1 MGLGILEP
9 RGHQSVPG
17 TTRYFD
23 DPDRPQEATGEV
35 HLKCDTSG
43 GVPIILVPQPSDDP
57 NDPLN
62 WPLWKRDL
70 ITFTLC
76 AAAIL
81 ATALG
86 AILASNTLVVSA
98 WYTIPLPDAA
108 GLTGYYLLGAGC
120 AAIFFVPSGRIWG
133 KRHLFLLGI
142 VIVIFSSVWAGA
154 AGNFDHDKD
163 PESSFLQSEAQRYH
177 YRSLI
182 GARVW
187 QGVGTA
193 PFESLLNAAV
203 GDLYCV
209 HQRGIRM
216 AFTNLAVF
224 GGAFFTPVV
233 VGKITHTIGWQWTFY
248 LVAIFSAAVFPAVF
262 LFCPE
267 TAYRRE
273 AKYNTDGIVEEEK
286 LASSTELGTAT
297 TIAADGAP
305 PRKNGFV
312 LLPRSSAMQPIGDA
326 NTPRKTF
333 VESMSLFDGR
343 KTHERYWVLL
353 LRPFPLVLNP
363 AFFWGCLIQG
373 TMIGWTIFIGVI
385 VAVIF
390 IGPPFFWGEE
400 KTGFTYVAPFVGAVA
415 GFIISG
421 LLADP
426 TAKMLTRRNKGIYE
440 PEFRLLLVVPMI
452 VTAGV
457 GLYGFGFTSDRLLTG
472 QYSYIVP
479 LVFFASEVG
488 GMVIGT
494 VASSL
499 YIVDAYRDLRVEG
512 FTLMIIFKNVFSCI
526 LTFYAYDWII
536 GGGFRKV
543 FLIVASLQMGI
554 CLLTIPLDFRK
565 TNKSILRFHARYDL
579 PALTPSRVKSLAPAS
594 FHCRRTFLLLH
605 LDTTGESCEDLG
617 EQHIRFDLGA

>member
-1 MGLGILEP
+1 MGFGILEP
-9 RGHQSVPG
+9 RGHEAVPG

-23 DPDRPQEATGEV
+23 DPNRPQEANGHV
-35 HLKCDTSG
+35 HFKCDSSRS
-43 GVPIILVPQPSDDP
+43 VPIILVPQPSDDP

-70 ITFTLC
+70 ITFILC
-76 AAAIL
+76 LAAIL

-86 AILASNTLVVSA
+86 AILASNTLVLSA
-98 WYTIPLPDAA
+98 WYTAKLPNVA

-142 VIVIFSSVWAGA
+142 VIVILSSAWGGA
-154 AGNFDHDKD
+154 AGNFNHSKD
-163 PESSFLQSEAQRYH
+163 PELSYLQSDAQKDH

-182 GARVW
+182 AARVF

-248 LVAIFSAAVFPAVF
+248 LVAIFSTAVFPAVF

-273 AKYNTDGIVEEEK
+273 AKYNIDSIAEEEK
-286 LASSTELGTAT
+286 LASSPDLGAAT
-297 TIAADGAP
+297 TTTTTVEAGAEAEAEAAASNGAP
-305 PRKNGFV
+305 CRQGGFV
-312 LLPRSSAMQPIGDA
+312 LFPKTSAMQPIGDA
-326 NTPRKTF
+326 TTSRKSF

-343 KTHERYWVLL
+343 KTHERYWVLF

-363 AFFWGCLIQG
+363 AFVWSCLIQG
-373 TMIGWTIFIGVI
+373 AMIGWTVFIGVI

-400 KTGFTYVAPFVGAVA
+400 KTGFTYVAPFLGAVV
-415 GFIISG
+415 GFVISG

-426 TAKMLTRRNKGIYE
+426 TARWLTRRNGGIYE
-440 PEFRLLLVVPMI
+440 PEFRLVLVLPM
-452 VTAGV
+452 VVCAGV
-457 GLYGFGFTSDRLLTG
+457 GLYGFGITSDRLLTG
-472 QYSYIVP
+472 EYSYVVP
-479 LVFFASEVG
+479 LVFFAFEVG

-499 YIVDAYRDLRVEG
+499 YIVDAYRDLTVEG
-512 FTLMIIFKNVFSCI
+512 FTLMIIFKNVFSCV
-526 LTFYAYDWII
+526 LTFYAYDWVI

-543 FLIVASLQMGI
+543 FLIVASIQMAV
-554 CLLTIPLDFRK
+554 CALTIPLWVFGKR
-565 TNKSILRFHARYDL
+565 IRAFYARNDL
-579 PALTPSRVKSLAPAS
+579 LALTRL
-594 FHCRRTFLLLH
+594 R
-605 LDTTGESCEDLG
+605 
-617 EQHIRFDLGA
+617 

>member
-1 MGLGILEP
+1 MGFGILEP
-9 RGHQSVPG
+9 RGHEPVPG
-17 TTRYFD
+17 TTKYFD
-23 DPDRPQEATGEV
+23 DPNRPQEAAGEV

-70 ITFTLC
+70 ITFILC
-76 AAAIL
+76 LAAIL

-86 AILASNTLVVSA
+86 AILASNTLVLSA
-98 WYTIPLPDAA
+98 WYTAKLQNVA

-142 VIVIFSSVWAGA
+142 LIVILSSVWGGA
-154 AGNFDHDKD
+154 AGNFNRSKD
-163 PESSFLQSEAQRYH
+163 PELSYLQSEPQKNH

-182 GARVW
+182 AARVF

-203 GDLYCV
+203 GDMYCV

-233 VGKITHTIGWQWTFY
+233 VGKITHTIGWQWSFY

-267 TAYRRE
+267 TAYRRD
-273 AKYNTDGIVEEEK
+273 AKYNTDGNMNQEK
-286 LASSTELGTAT
+286 ETPSPEVNGAATITTTKTTKEAEAESEAASEGVPARRT
-297 TIAADGAP
+297 
-305 PRKNGFV
+305 GFV
-312 LLPRSSAMQPIGDA
+312 LFPKTSAMQPIGDA

-343 KTHERYWVLL
+343 KTHERYWVLF
-353 LRPFPLVLNP
+353 LRPFPLILNP
-363 AFFWGCLIQG
+363 AFIWSCLIQG

-400 KTGFTYVAPFVGAVA
+400 KTGFTYVAPFLGAVL

-426 TAKMLTRRNKGIYE
+426 TARILTRRNNGIYE
-440 PEFRLLLVVPMI
+440 PEFRLVLVLPMLI
-452 VTAGV
+452 TAGI
-457 GLYGFGFTSDRLLTG
+457 GLYGFGITSDRLLSG
-472 QYSYIVP
+472 AYSYLVP
-479 LVFFASEVG
+479 LTFFALEVG

-499 YIVDAYRDLRVEG
+499 YIVDAYRDLTVEG
-512 FTLMIIFKNVFSCI
+512 FTLMIIFKNVFSCV
-526 LTFYAYDWII
+526 LTFYAYDWVI

-543 FLIVASLQMGI
+543 FMIVASLQMGI
-554 CLLTIPLDFRK
+554 CVLTIPLWIFGKR
-565 TNKSILRFHARYDL
+565 IRAFYARNDL
-579 PALTPSRVKSLAPAS
+579 LALTGLR
-594 FHCRRTFLLLH
+594 
-605 LDTTGESCEDLG
+605 
-617 EQHIRFDLGA
+617 